1 MRIVFILLSI
11 LSIHFLDAQ
20 TSTNT
25 TGATV
30 TGANGSSSYS
40 VGQVV
45 YTTNSSAAYT
55 ITQGVQQPY
64 EIFEVS
70 SIDELNNNLIVIVYP
85 NPTYEGITIKFIEPI
100 KEILQYYIT
109 DNSGKLITSGV
120 INDEITQISI
130 DKNTVSNLRLEIVN
144 KETRKHLK
152 SYNLIK
158 L

>member
-1 MRIVFILLSI
+1 MRIVFILLYI

-109 DNSGKLITSGV
+109 DNSGKLITSGI

-130 DKNTVSNLRLEIVN
+130 DKKAVSNLRLEIIN
-144 KETRKHLK
+144 KETTKHLK

>member
-45 YTTNSSAAYT
+45 YTTNY
-55 ITQGVQQPY
+55 IIPY
-64 EIFEVS
+64 WIWC
-70 SIDELNNNLIVIVYP
+70 N
-85 NPTYEGITIKFIEPI
+85 
-100 KEILQYYIT
+100 ILF
-109 DNSGKLITSGV
+109 L
-120 INDEITQISI
+120 
-130 DKNTVSNLRLEIVN
+130 
-144 KETRKHLK
+144 LK
-152 SYNLIK
+152 
-158 L
+158 